1 MKKNQQKDEA
11 EEEKKRRMRLRGEL
25 PPEED
30 EPEED
35 WDPESVR
42 TVVPYTD
49 ADGQKNFIISSEGQF
64 NGFIYLCNIDQ
75 IRPFKAIEIKPNL
88 LVTFMQLNKSATGNI
103 LTIGYNDGSIENIIN
118 MDFDRRQITKMHDA
132 HNGKINSAK
141 FSKDENFFF
150 SVAEDGLLLV
160 HQFDKDTAVEDQKY
174 DPLAGVEGANFMPAE
189 EKKQVAAKRK
199 KEYQAEHKPIFSDI
213 NDADLAM
220 DEAALSITMKTTEP
234 LDQDADHTAYSI
246 QQSKLRTEED
256 HRLTLAE
263 RKKEKVRDQINDL
276 RNTFLKIATK
286 NTDAEEHLR
295 IIEDDFQIDPDFFA
309 IL

>member
-35 WDPESVR
+35 WDPESIR
-42 TVVPYTD
+42 TVVPYVD
-49 ADGQKNFIISSEGQF
+49 EAGAKNFIISSEGQF

-75 IRPFKAIEIKPNL
+75 IRPFKAIEIKADL
-88 LVTFMQLNKSATGNI
+88 LVTFMELNKSPTGNI

-118 MDFDRRQITKMHDA
+118 MDFDRRQLTKMHDA
-132 HNGKINSAK
+132 HNGSINAAK

-150 SVAEDGLLLV
+150 SVASDGLLLV

-189 EKKQVAAKRK
+189 EKK
-199 KEYQAEHKPIFSDI
+199 
-213 NDADLAM
+213 
-220 DEAALSITMKTTEP
+220 
-234 LDQDADHTAYSI
+234 
-246 QQSKLRTEED
+246 
-256 HRLTLAE
+256 
-263 RKKEKVRDQINDL
+263 
-276 RNTFLKIATK
+276 
-286 NTDAEEHLR
+286 
-295 IIEDDFQIDPDFFA
+295 
-309 IL
+309 